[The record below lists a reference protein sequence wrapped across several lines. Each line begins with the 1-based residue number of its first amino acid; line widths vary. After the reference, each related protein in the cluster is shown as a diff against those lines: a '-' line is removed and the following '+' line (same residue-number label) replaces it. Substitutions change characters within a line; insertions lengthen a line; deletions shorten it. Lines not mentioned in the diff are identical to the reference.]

1 MDISKNSH
9 IDLLY
14 LTNPNFKIKYNKKKE
29 SLVKAEEVKFYRKR
43 ILQTTKDY
51 LRGSK
56 LTEEINNIFEEY
68 SNLLIQHYKFTDKR
82 ELIQQDYKNL
92 PKKKIKK
99 PKNIKLWKEN
109 ELMMKTNV
117 VTKKTIEDF
126 IPVIVKERRKK
137 KIIIPK
143 QKNFDLKNP
152 KNRKVGL
159 KKENL
164 NNLYQCQKKQERKKL
179 QKEEE
184 KQ

>member
-1 MDISKNSH
+1 MDISKNSQ

-14 LTNPNFKIKYNKKKE
+14 LTNPNFKIKYNKKNE
-29 SLVKAEEVKFYRKR
+29 SLVNEEDVKFYRKR

-68 SNLLIQHYKFTDKR
+68 YNLLIQHYKFLDKKY
-82 ELIQQDYKNL
+82 LIQEDYKNL

-99 PKNIKLWKEN
+99 PKNIQLWKEN
-109 ELMMKTNV
+109 ELMMKTPEV
-117 VTKKTIEDF
+117 EKKTIKDF
-126 IPVIVKERRKK
+126 IPIIVKERKKK

-143 QKNFDLKNP
+143 QKNFDLKNL

-159 KKENL
+159 KKE
-164 NNLYQCQKKQERKKL
+164 KSK
-179 QKEEE
+179 
-184 KQ
+184 